1 MPITLGSLHD
11 SKRSHRMSNLSY
23 KTAAELYDVSG
34 WVVVGT
40 GCGSGLGLHMAKSLA
55 ASGARVYIAS
65 RRRELLERLAAEHT
79 GPGEII
85 PLTLDH
91 ADKESLKAAVAE
103 VMNREKYIDLF
114 LANAAVF
121 WKQLVTP
128 QPKGEFTAAAYA
140 DSLFSQ
146 SMEDWDGLLR
156 INLSAIYFSCVAFM
170 PLLAANPH
178 KERASIITVGS
189 ISGTTTLSQ
198 TGQYAYNASKA
209 GLHSL
214 TKMLATDFKHPAIG
228 VRVNS
233 VAPGYFPSEMTVVHG
248 DPLEWNKQKGVRE
261 RVGNQ
266 DDIASAMYAL
276 CTNKYMNGVVLHI
289 DGGWLLDNPT
299 SPN

>member
-121 WKQLVTP
+121 WEQLVTP

-198 TGQYAYNASKA
+198 TGQYAYNVGSHVSKRNEADAGTKKASKA

-233 VAPGYFPSEMTVVHG
+233 VAPGM
-248 DPLEWNKQKGVRE
+248 L
-261 RVGNQ
+261 RVQ
-266 DDIASAMYAL
+266 ISSTELTLSML
-276 CTNKYMNGVVLHI
+276 I
-289 DGGWLLDNPT
+289 D
-299 SPN
+299 